1 MTPALESAFATG
13 RLIKPD
19 PAQPDLVHL
28 VRAIAQLTGVTGFEP
43 MAPVSY
49 LADLIGPSD
58 HLIFVLLDGL
68 GMNIVRRL
76 PSSSFLARHVRAT
89 IRSICPSTTA
99 CALTSVATGQ
109 WPAKHGVTGWFSYFA
124 ERDLSVTPLPF
135 HERFSGK
142 NLTELG
148 FTAESL
154 FPVPAFQTRMTT
166 HRQLTLLPMGIS
178 HTPYA
183 KYSRGYTHGVGYNS
197 ISHAFDELIT
207 HVGNA
212 KRPTYTH
219 LYIPD
224 IDSRCH
230 HFGVE
235 HPTVEPL
242 VAEID
247 AQLSRAADALAGK
260 ARIVVCADHGLID
273 VPVANHVSVP
283 AGDPLLD
290 LLRVP
295 FSGDARLP
303 LFHVKHGR
311 HQAFEDLF
319 NDRYSDRFALVRMD
333 DAERM
338 HLFGPYPF
346 DPVPRQRFG
355 DYVAI
360 SLKPVT
366 MHYVPASAVGTASK
380 HPFVAQHA
388 GLSPEEMWIPV
399 IIA

>member
-1 MTPALESAFATG
+1 MNPALESAFASG
-13 RLIKPD
+13 RLILPD
-19 PAQPDLVHL
+19 PSQPDLVHL
-28 VRAIAQLTGVTGFEP
+28 VRAIAQLTGVKGFEP

-49 LADLIGPSD
+49 LADLIGPSE
-58 HLIFVLLDGL
+58 HLIFILLDGL

-76 PSSSFLARHVRAT
+76 PPSSFLVRNHRAT

-99 CALTSVATGQ
+99 CALTSVATGH
-109 WPAKHGVTGWFSYFA
+109 WPARHGVTGWYSYFA

-135 HERFSGK
+135 HERFGGK
-142 NLTELG
+142 QLGELG
-148 FTAESL
+148 LNAEAV
-154 FPVPAFQTRMTT
+154 FPIPAFQTRMAV
-166 HRQLTLLPMGIS
+166 HRQLTLLPMNIS
-178 HTPYA
+178 QTPYA
-183 KYSRGYTHGVGYNS
+183 KYSRGYTHGIGYNS
-197 ISHAFDELIT
+197 ISHGFDELIAY
-207 HVGNA
+207 VCNA

-235 HPTVEPL
+235 HPSVEPL
-242 VAEID
+242 VTEID
-247 AQLSRAADALAGK
+247 AQLARAADALAGK

-273 VPVANHVSVP
+273 VPVANHISVP
-283 AGDPLLD
+283 AGDAMLD

-295 FSGDARLP
+295 FSGDARMP
-303 LFHVKHGR
+303 LFHVKHGKHR
-311 HQAFEDLF
+311 EFVELFED
-319 NDRYSDRFALVRMD
+319 RYADRFVLLPIA

-346 DPVPRQRFG
+346 DPLPRQRFG
-355 DYVAI
+355 DYVGIAI
-360 SLKPVT
+360 KPVT
-366 MHYVPASAVGTASK
+366 MHYVPASVIGMATK

-399 IIA
+399 VIA